1 MTRIDRRALFSTGA
15 AAALLAA
22 TGVTLDAAPKA
33 GGTLRLAVP
42 RDDSLDKVARGA
54 LFDTLTEI
62 GPDGALRGELATS
75 WQASPDARIWTID
88 LRDDVLL
95 HDGTAL
101 QISDVTKS
109 LETLEELNR
118 IDATGPYQLRLELAQ
133 GNLGLPFLL
142 ADSQSRIGPD
152 GQVDGPLA
160 AAVGTGCY
168 RASHA
173 QDGRHFRGTKVT
185 THYKQGQ
192 AGWVDQVE
200 VIVIP
205 DAAVRAEALRDG
217 YVDVAAL
224 PHPEGLRERSK
235 FRYHPSE
242 RDMALA
248 VAGTV
253 GMPRQISPRAVLDD
267 GRVAERWW
275 ML

>member
-22 TGVTLDAAPKA
+22 TGVALDAAPKA
-33 GGTLRLAVP
+33 GGILRLAVP
-42 RDDSLDKVARGA
+42 RDESLDRVARGA
-54 LFDTLTEI
+54 MFDTLTEI

-88 LRDDVLL
+88 LRDDVLF
-95 HDGTAL
+95 HDGTIL
-101 QISDVTKS
+101 QITDVTKS
-109 LETLEELNR
+109 LETLHELNS
-118 IDATGPYQLRLELAQ
+118 IVATGPSQLRLELAQ
-133 GNLGLPFLL
+133 GNPGLPFLL
-142 ADSQSRIGPD
+142 ADAQCRIGPN
-152 GQVDGPLA
+152 GQINRPLA
-160 AAVGTGCY
+160 TAIGTGCY

-173 QDGRHFRGTKVT
+173 QDGRNFRGIKQPN
-185 THYKQGQ
+185 HYKQSQ

-224 PHPEGLRERSK
+224 PQPEGLRERAK

-267 GRVAERWW
+267 GRIAERWW